1 LMPCHHS
8 VTQLSHTL
16 SGLASTTKTA
26 PETRPRGGAGPS
38 IGGRG
43 SARNESGPARVVD
56 PRRAVSRADACAPPR
71 QSSGDDGRPISPIV
85 VPSYFPARLPSR
97 NQHLINPVAFP
108 APAPTWSGHQAW
120 HRAPLA
126 TPPAFSWCAAASA
139 FCPCSSN
146 WRTYSVHSWRSRLRM
161 SRLILGH
168 ISADTAVELESI
180 DQHFRQASFAEF
192 KMLMTFDDEA
202 SKRYGLPKSIVE
214 QVLIKV
220 YQCLSKK

>member
-1 LMPCHHS
+1 MRAARREWLI
-8 VTQLSHTL
+8 L
-16 SGLASTTKTA
+16 
-26 PETRPRGGAGPS
+26 AGPS
-38 IGGRG
+38 QGRTL
-43 SARNESGPARVVD
+43 ARHPASHQEMT
-56 PRRAVSRADACAPPR
+56 AALYH
-71 QSSGDDGRPISPIV
+71 QSSSLAISP
-85 VPSYFPARLPSR
+85 PD
-97 NQHLINPVAFP
+97 QHLINPVAFP